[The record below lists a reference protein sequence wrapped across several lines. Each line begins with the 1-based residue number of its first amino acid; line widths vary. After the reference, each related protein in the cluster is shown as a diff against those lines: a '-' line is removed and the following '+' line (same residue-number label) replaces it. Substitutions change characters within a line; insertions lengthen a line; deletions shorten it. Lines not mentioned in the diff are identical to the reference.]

1 MRRVITF
8 GLIWLSTDMS
18 SKHKLEAGSCVI
30 VKGEVISPRRRNP
43 KKPVHRAAQYHI
55 CTAWEAENPLSDQE
69 LLGSGAH
76 ACEV

>member
-1 MRRVITF
+1 
-8 GLIWLSTDMS
+8 MS

-55 CTAWEAENPLSDQE
+55 RTAWEAENPKNCWGQGHTRVRCDVGGRVVTGYASL
-69 LLGSGAH
+69 H
-76 ACEV
+76 